1 MSKALFDEAI
11 ADAKKLREVAEA
23 NAKKAII
30 EAVTPKIRSFIE
42 EQLLEGERKNIDD
55 SKGIMESVSK
65 DMADDSEEYELNETS
80 LKTLLK
86 LVGGDAASN
95 AFNNISTKGAI
106 SSALNESLS
115 GLRKDD
121 RDALL
126 RLINKVN
133 NGAEYIINENTNSN
147 TEKENTVMP
156 KNDVFYEIDLAE
168 LREAMRDEGAMLDEE
183 EIDITDIA
191 EGDYEGGLE
200 ELDIAIRGLPDA
212 GDEEEFDISAL
223 SFDELDEEGEEG
235 EEVEEGEFEEE
246 DEFEE
251 EGEEVEVE
259 EEAGEMDKLE
269 EVYDIDPAMLR
280 QELSRLR
287 RLSEGDAKAMAH
299 AFGGGK
305 AGKDPFVNPPNLNV
319 LNEMKRTIK
328 KQRRTNRTL
337 TEKLNKY
344 RGAVETLR
352 EQLTDLNLFN
362 AKLLYVNKLLQNK
375 NISTSQRKSI
385 IKSLDGARSLR
396 EVKMLYASLTESFV
410 KNTGSTLTESVR
422 RSIGSSRP
430 TRGSSS
436 TSTTSTEVNRWAK
449 LAGIK

>member
-147 TEKENTVMP
+147 T
-156 KNDVFYEIDLAE
+156 
-168 LREAMRDEGAMLDEE
+168 AMKIPAISFMLF
-183 EIDITDIA
+183 
-191 EGDYEGGLE
+191 L
-200 ELDIAIRGLPDA
+200 
-212 GDEEEFDISAL
+212 
-223 SFDELDEEGEEG
+223 
-235 EEVEEGEFEEE
+235 
-246 DEFEE
+246 
-251 EGEEVEVE
+251 
-259 EEAGEMDKLE
+259 K
-269 EVYDIDPAMLR
+269 
-280 QELSRLR
+280 
-287 RLSEGDAKAMAH
+287 
-299 AFGGGK
+299 
-305 AGKDPFVNPPNLNV
+305 
-319 LNEMKRTIK
+319 
-328 KQRRTNRTL
+328 
-337 TEKLNKY
+337 
-344 RGAVETLR
+344 
-352 EQLTDLNLFN
+352 
-362 AKLLYVNKLLQNK
+362 
-375 NISTSQRKSI
+375 
-385 IKSLDGARSLR
+385 
-396 EVKMLYASLTESFV
+396 
-410 KNTGSTLTESVR
+410 
-422 RSIGSSRP
+422 
-430 TRGSSS
+430 
-436 TSTTSTEVNRWAK
+436 
-449 LAGIK
+449 